1 MVSKCH
7 PPKSPKLGDYQVSQE
22 VTTTWVF
29 AIPISPGI
37 CGTERLPIKRVALKV
52 LAVIWEIVVVRT
64 QKAWLRL

>member
-7 PPKSPKLGDYQVSQE
+7 SPKSPKLSDYLVSQE
-22 VTTTWVF
+22 VTTPWVF

-37 CGTERLPIKRVALKV
+37 CGTERLPIERVALKA